1 MATNVFFNNFE
12 FSATQN
18 LLSDLVEEMI
28 QIYGIDVYYIPRTRS
43 NTDVLFGEDPSSSF
57 NRAFQIEM
65 YLKNYLGFGGD
76 GDLMSKFGLMAGDTL
91 TMCVARRRF
100 AQDIGDV
107 VNMVRPFE
115 GDLLYF
121 PFTKGVFEIKF
132 VEHEATFYQTGALQ
146 FYELRCEKFN
156 YSGETFATGIPEID
170 GLQAAYG
177 TGSDNFRITTE
188 AGDWLTT
195 EDGLL
200 ELVDESFGNV
210 DNLIDGEENKYFET
224 VSDTFIDFSVHDP
237 FSEGGSQ

>member
-1 MATNVFFNNFE
+1 VATNVFFNNFG

-18 LLSDLVEEMI
+18 LLNDLAEEMI
-28 QIYGIDVYYIPRTRS
+28 KIYGIDVYYIPRTRS
-43 NTDVLFGEDPSSSF
+43 NTDRLFGEDPTSSF
-57 NRAFQIEM
+57 NKAVLIEM

-100 AQDIGDV
+100 AEDIGDPLS
-107 VNMVRPFE
+107 MVRPFE

-156 YSGETFATGIPEID
+156 YSGEAFNTGVPEID
-170 GLQAAYG
+170 GLQTAYD
-177 TGSDNFRITTE
+177 TGSDNFRITDE
-188 AGDWLTT
+188 LGNWLTT
-195 EDGLL
+195 EDGTL
-200 ELVDESFGNV
+200 ELIDESFGEV
-210 DNLIDGEENKYFET
+210 DNVIGGEENKYFES